1 MSETPKYDLWVG
13 VKQAASNLVRQMQ
26 SLDENVKVKGA
37 VSSSV
42 YYGLNTDEF
51 LELTTDFTDI
61 EKELGNVLKFA
72 TMAASWIELK
82 KEENDG

>member
-1 MSETPKYDLWVG
+1 MSDKPKYDLWVELKR
-13 VKQAASNLVRQMQ
+13 VASDLARQMQ

-72 TMAASWIELK
+72 TMAVSWIELK